1 MKTSRLRLSLFLS
14 VLVHVLVLGLLRFI
28 SLSGPRPPDASTS
41 DAPVAVK
48 LLDLPP
54 QTPAPLTQ
62 VPERARKLP
71 EAPVRKPAPE
81 TPKRPT
87 PPRAPEPVPPKLA
100 APPAQEKGGVVADL
114 PKPVHEERPDDAR
127 LISRYDSKAQD
138 VGPGEGGSRKP
149 SGEHPRAM
157 PPEIPLPERY
167 STGQRTPPEASLEAS
182 APPAEASA
190 PPAPAPPNVTPTP
203 PKP

>member
-1 MKTSRLRLSLFLS
+1 
-14 VLVHVLVLGLLRFI
+14 
-28 SLSGPRPPDASTS
+28 
-41 DAPVAVK
+41 
-48 LLDLPP
+48 
-54 QTPAPLTQ
+54 
-62 VPERARKLP
+62 
-71 EAPVRKPAPE
+71 
-81 TPKRPT
+81 
-87 PPRAPEPVPPKLA
+87 
-100 APPAQEKGGVVADL
+100 

-203 PKP
+203 PKPPGPPAAKTAPAAPKPPAPLLKSEVLPPPKPPPPAPQAK